1 MQDTDTGTARKRSVN
16 EWLSYLESIHPD
28 DIELGLERVAQVADV
43 LSCRRPAP
51 LVILVGGTNGKG
63 TTSAL
68 IAALLRAQGLRVG
81 MYNSPHIHTYHERVS
96 IDEVIIS
103 DDDLIA
109 SFEAIEQGRGDTVLT
124 YFEFGTLAALWHF
137 NQCALD
143 AVVLEIGLGGRL
155 DAVNIADADVTV
167 VTSIGLDHQDWL
179 GDTLE
184 AIAYEKYSI
193 AREAKP
199 MISGQWNPPVTARQ
213 TSDNNGALW
222 YGRGEAFDVLVEDRM
237 AEETVGQLPSGPGV
251 AVTYRNVRGD
261 TERVSAPSFAIPHHN
276 VGTAIQAL
284 AAIDRL
290 PSASVVSQVIERLTV
305 PGRWQSWQYRPD
317 QADVVQSQGGVHS
330 QTADS
335 HLTASQT
342 APLKTAPLQTV
353 TLDVAHNPQAAA
365 YLAERTPVVDRVV
378 LGMLQD
384 KDVAGVLSALPKF
397 TELYTV
403 TLSGWRGLSAEALAQ
418 RCEAAGYSVNARFE
432 TMSQALSD
440 VLQASASSAASTV
453 SLDTDLSV
461 QLSDQASGQASGLAS
476 DPVRT
481 GVTLV
486 VGSFYTVEAAREF
499 ILRGGEAWSSI

>member
-1 MQDTDTGTARKRSVN
+1 MQDTDTGTAPKRSVN

-96 IDEVIIS
+96 IDDVSIS

-109 SFEAIEQGRGDTVLT
+109 SFEAIEQGRGETVLT

-222 YGRGEAFDVLVEDRM
+222 YGRGEAFDVVVEDRM

-251 AVTYRNVRGD
+251 TVTYRNVRGD

-276 VGTAIQAL
+276 IGTAIQAL

-290 PSASVVSQVIERLTV
+290 PSALVVSQVIERLMV

-330 QTADS
+330 QTS
-335 HLTASQT
+335 
-342 APLKTAPLQTV
+342 PLQTV

-403 TLSGWRGLSAEALAQ
+403 TLSGWRGLSADVLAE

-432 TMSQALSD
+432 TMSEALSD
-440 VLQASASSAASTV
+440 VLQASASSSASTA
-453 SLDTDLSV
+453 SSDADSSV
-461 QLSDQASGQASGLAS
+461 QLSDQASGQASGRAS
-476 DPVRT
+476 DSVRT

-499 ILRGGEAWSSI
+499 ILQGGEAWSSI

>member
-1 MQDTDTGTARKRSVN
+1 MQDTYTGTAPKCSVN

-96 IDEVIIS
+96 IDDVMIS

-109 SFEAIEQGRGDTVLT
+109 SFEAIERGRGDTVLT

-155 DAVNIADADVTV
+155 DAVNIAEADVTV
-167 VTSIGLDHQDWL
+167 VSSIGLDHQDWL

-193 AREAKP
+193 AREGKP

-213 TSDNNGALW
+213 TSDNAGALW
-222 YGRGEAFDVLVEDRM
+222 YGRGEAFDVVVEDM
-237 AEETVGQLPSGPGV
+237 MVEEAVGQLPSGPGV

-276 VGTAIQAL
+276 IGTAIQAL

-317 QADVVQSQGGVHS
+317 QADTMQPQGGVHS
-330 QTADS
+330 HTA
-335 HLTASQT
+335 ASQT
-342 APLKTAPLQTV
+342 APLQIV

-397 TELYTV
+397 SELYTV
-403 TLSGWRGLSAEALAQ
+403 TLSGWRGLSAEALSE
-418 RCEAAGYSVNARFE
+418 RCEAAGYPVKARFE
-432 TMSQALSD
+432 TMAEALSD
-440 VLQASASSAASTV
+440 VLQASASSAASAV
-453 SLDTDLSV
+453 SSETDSSV
-461 QLSDQASGQASGLAS
+461 QLSDQALGQASGRAS
-476 DPVRT
+476 DQART

-499 ILRGGEAWSSI
+499 ILQGGEAWSSI

>member
-1 MQDTDTGTARKRSVN
+1 MQDTDTGTVPKRSVN

-96 IDEVIIS
+96 IDDVSIS

-109 SFEAIEQGRGDTVLT
+109 SFEAIEQGRGETVLT

-222 YGRGEAFDVLVEDRM
+222 YGRGEAFDVVVEDRM

-251 AVTYRNVRGD
+251 TVTYRNVRGD

-276 VGTAIQAL
+276 IGTAIQAL

-317 QADVVQSQGGVHS
+317 QADQADVVQSQGGVHS
-330 QTADS
+330 Q
-335 HLTASQT
+335 
-342 APLKTAPLQTV
+342 TAPLQTV

-403 TLSGWRGLSAEALAQ
+403 TLSGWRGLSAEALAE

-440 VLQASASSAASTV
+440 VLQASASSAASTASSDAD
-453 SLDTDLSV
+453 SLV
-461 QLSDQASGQASGLAS
+461 QLSDQTSGQASGRAS
-476 DPVRT
+476 DPVRA

-499 ILRGGEAWSSI
+499 ILQGGEAWSSI